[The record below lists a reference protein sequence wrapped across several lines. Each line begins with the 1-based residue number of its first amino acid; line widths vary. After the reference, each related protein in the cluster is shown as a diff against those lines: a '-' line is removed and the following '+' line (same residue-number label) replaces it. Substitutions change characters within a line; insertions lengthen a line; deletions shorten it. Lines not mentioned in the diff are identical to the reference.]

1 VSRDGEG
8 QGPERAQ
15 VTETTGRREAL
26 VLAAVLAGL
35 YALLVGVPL
44 VRGVPPAVGAVAV
57 TLLFA
62 LGALAAAAAGARVEL
77 PIWVE
82 LTGMLL
88 GIFDWFML
96 ASLGARTEYGRLIAV
111 PAADVILVLALILG
125 GRLLSRIVRERSLV
139 IPIALVLAL
148 ADIFTVFLGP
158 TALALE
164 EAPDLVAAIS
174 VKLPAMGSATG
185 PAGVAGLRHVAT
197 LGPGDTFF
205 ATLLFAVILRFGLN
219 LRRSFWWMYG
229 IVGVVLAAA
238 VAVPG
243 MPPLP
248 VLPLMAVGFLVVNW
262 RDVRLTRTEWVY
274 VAIVFAVVIALFAGL
289 RVPVQAL
296 LGSS

>member
-1 VSRDGEG
+1 MSRD
-8 QGPERAQ
+8 AQ
-15 VTETTGRREAL
+15 DRTSTSTQPRPTTARREAL
-26 VLAAVLAGL
+26 LLAAALSGL
-35 YALLVGVPL
+35 YALLVGAPL
-44 VRGVPPAVGAVAV
+44 VGGVPPAVGAVVV
-57 TLLFA
+57 TLLFT

-77 PIWVE
+77 PAWVE
-82 LTGMLL
+82 LAGMLL

-96 ASLGARTEYGRLIAV
+96 ASLGATSEYGRLMAV
-111 PAADVILVLALILG
+111 PAADVILLLALILG

-139 IPIALVLAL
+139 IPVALVLAL

-164 EAPDLVAAIS
+164 EAPELVAAVS

-205 ATLLFAVILRFGLN
+205 ATLLFAVVLRFGLD
-219 LRRSFWWMYG
+219 LRRSFWWMYA

-289 RVPVQAL
+289 RVLVQAL